1 MADYSIDQLKAAL
14 AGAGATGPNLDVAT
28 AVSLAEDT
36 SRTLVEVNTAGNTP
50 AGSRDRGPYQINDYW
65 HADVPDSCAFDL
77 GCGAKAMARI
87 TNNFT
92 DFSPYTTY
100 KSGAYLSHL
109 ADASSAPIGSTPTA
123 TLTNLGPIPTP
134 SDAVNSVIGAVRTS
148 LLTAVF
154 FAGGLGLVV
163 AGLWRSTSPV
173 RSKVKAQQDQVAQQA
188 GPALAAV
195 AMA

>member
-1 MADYSIDQLKAAL
+1 
-14 AGAGATGPNLDVAT
+14 
-28 AVSLAEDT
+28 
-36 SRTLVEVNTAGNTP
+36 
-50 AGSRDRGPYQINDYW
+50 
-65 HADVPDSCAFDL
+65 
-77 GCGAKAMARI
+77 
-87 TNNFT
+87 
-92 DFSPYTTY
+92 
-100 KSGAYLSHL
+100 
-109 ADASSAPIGSTPTA
+109 
-123 TLTNLGPIPTP
+123 
-134 SDAVNSVIGAVRTS
+134 VRTS